1 MRDSFLGKRIR
12 GGGYAIKGAW
22 LLLRHEASI
31 QVQCCI
37 AIIVTITGFYF
48 DITKTEWLFQLT
60 AIGMVMAAEGLN
72 SALEAMADFV
82 HPDFHSKIGHIKD
95 VAAGGVFFAALVA
108 SIIGAFIYLPYFF
121 PETWPAS

>member
-1 MRDSFLGKRIR
+1 MRDSFLGKRLR

-31 QVQCCI
+31 QVQFAI
-37 AIIVTITGFYF
+37 AILITITGIYF
-48 DITKTEWLFQLT
+48 DITKTEWLFQFT

-72 SALEAMADFV
+72 SATEALADFV

-95 VAAGGVFFAALVA
+95 VAAGGVFFAALIA
-108 SIIGAFIYLPYFF
+108 IIIGGFIYIPYIF
-121 PETWPAS
+121 

>member
-31 QVQCCI
+31 QVQFAI
-37 AIIVTITGFYF
+37 AILVSLSGIYF
-48 DITKTEWLFQLT
+48 DITKTEWLFQFG
-60 AIGMVMAAEGLN
+60 AIGLVMAAEGLN
-72 SALEAMADFV
+72 SAIEALADFV

-95 VAAGGVFFAALVA
+95 VAAGGVFFAALFA
-108 SIIGAFIYLPYFF
+108 AIIGLIIYIPYFKELF
-121 PETWPAS
+121 Q